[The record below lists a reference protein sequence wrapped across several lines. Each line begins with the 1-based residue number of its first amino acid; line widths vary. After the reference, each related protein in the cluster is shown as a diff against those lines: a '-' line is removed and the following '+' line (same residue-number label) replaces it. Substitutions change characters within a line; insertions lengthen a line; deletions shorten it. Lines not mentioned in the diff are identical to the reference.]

1 VGRVTGAADLTGVAA
16 TALAAIVARR
26 RASAEEVVAAHLAR
40 IAESDGRLN
49 AVVALD
55 AERALA
61 QARAADAALARG
73 EAPGPLHGVP
83 FTVKDNF
90 EAAGLPMA
98 IGVPERARTVPDA
111 DATAVARL
119 REAGAILL
127 GKTNC
132 PPWGGGIETDNPVY
146 GRTNNP
152 YDLERTPGG
161 SSGGEA
167 AIIAAG
173 GSACGLGTDSG
184 ASARLPAHFCG
195 LAAIKPTAGRVPITG
210 VIDDEGRL
218 GALSDPRTQVS
229 PMARTVA
236 DVALLLRI
244 VAGPDS
250 TDGGVAPV
258 ALGDPGAID
267 VGALHVA
274 VHTDNG
280 LAEPTRETVV
290 AVRDAAAALRVA
302 GAHVEEARPP
312 DGGHDLTIEIWRS
325 YDGAMSSLDLYRVLR
340 RWDAYRAEMLT
351 FADPY
356 DLILCPVFPS
366 PARRHGAM
374 LVPAEVDPTS
384 YTTPANLTG
393 WPAATVRAGTSPEGL
408 PIGVQLVA
416 RPWRDDVALAAALH
430 LERELG
436 GFRAPAAPVAPPASA
451 VAGESGAPGPPAP
464 GPAAAR

>member
-1 VGRVTGAADLTGVAA
+1 MIGAAELTGVAA

-26 RASAEEVVAAHLAR
+26 EASAEEVVSAHLAR
-40 IAESDGRLN
+40 IAEVDGALN
-49 AVVALD
+49 AVVAL
-55 AERALA
+55 APERALA
-61 QARAADAALARG
+61 EARAADAAVARG

-83 FTVKDNF
+83 FTAKDNL

-98 IGVPERARTVPDA
+98 IGVPARAQTVPET

-132 PPWGGGIETDNPVY
+132 PPWGGGIETDNPVH

-152 YDLERTPGG
+152 YDLDRTPGG

-167 AIIAAG
+167 AIVAAC
-173 GSACGLGTDSG
+173 GSPCGLGTDSG

-195 LAAIKPTAGRVPITG
+195 LAAIKPTTGRVPITG
-210 VIDDEGRL
+210 VIDDEGAL

-229 PMARTVA
+229 PIARTVA

-250 TDGGVAPV
+250 TDGGVA
-258 ALGDPGAID
+258 G
-267 VGALHVA
+267 LHVA
-274 VHTDNG
+274 VHTENG
-280 LAEPTRETVV
+280 LATPTRETV
-290 AVRDAAAALRVA
+290 ATVRDAAAALRVA

-312 DGGHDLTIEIWRS
+312 DGGHQLTLDIWRS

-340 RWDAYRAEMLT
+340 RWDAYRADMLT

-374 LVPAEVDPTS
+374 HVPGEIEPTS
-384 YTTPANLTG
+384 FTTPANLTG
-393 WPAATVRAGTSPEGL
+393 WPAATVRCGTSAEGL

-430 LERELG
+430 LEREFG
-436 GFRAPAAPVAPPASA
+436 GFRPPAAAAAVTAARAARGPAS
-451 VAGESGAPGPPAP
+451 P

>member
-1 VGRVTGAADLTGVAA
+1 VTGAADLTGMAA

-26 RASAEEVVAAHLAR
+26 DASAEEVVAAHLAR
-40 IAESDGRLN
+40 IAEVDGALN

-55 AERALA
+55 ADRALA
-61 QARAADAALARG
+61 QARAADAAVARG

-83 FTVKDNF
+83 FTAKDNL

-98 IGVPERARTVPDA
+98 IGVRERAGTIPSG

-167 AIIAAG
+167 AIVAAG
-173 GSACGLGTDSG
+173 GSAGGLGTDSG

-195 LAAIKPTAGRVPITG
+195 VAAIKPTAGRVPITG
-210 VIDDEGRL
+210 VIDDEGPL

-229 PMARTVA
+229 PIARTVA
-236 DVALLLRI
+236 DVALMLRI

-258 ALGDPGAID
+258 ALGDPDAID
-267 VGALHVA
+267 VAGLHVA
-274 VHTDNG
+274 VHIDNG
-280 LAEPTRETVV
+280 LAEPTRETV
-290 AVRDAAAALRVA
+290 ATVRDAAAALRVA

-312 DGGHDLTIEIWRS
+312 DGGHALTLDIWRS
-325 YDGAMSSLDLYRVLR
+325 YEGAMSSLDLYRVLR

-366 PARRHGAM
+366 PARPHGAM
-374 LVPAEVDPTS
+374 LVPGEMDPTS

-393 WPAATVRAGTSPEGL
+393 WPAATVRGGTSGDGL
-408 PIGVQLVA
+408 PIGVQLIA

-436 GFRAPAAPVAPPASA
+436 GFRPPAAIVPPRAPTA
-451 VAGESGAPGPPAP
+451 VPGRETAGPPAP